1 VNDELLVGFDF
12 GGTKLS
18 IILADR
24 SGSAVCADV
33 LPTRAADGAEQAVRR
48 AIASAHGL
56 LADRAAVAVGVGV
69 ATMGVTHRDRVEL
82 APNVPGWDRLA
93 LPAMLDEAFAPA
105 PVSIANDVKAA
116 AVAELT
122 WGELRGVDIGIY
134 LNLGTGIAAA
144 LVVGG
149 AVLDGAHGASGEIGY
164 WARSPADVAGA
175 AQGRAPLEEYVG
187 GAGVQFRA
195 REELGLDGGASAVAR
210 LDTPAAHAFLDDLY
224 AEIAAHTAN
233 LAIAVDPE
241 RVVVGG
247 GYARGSGSVLEAIR
261 ARLDAF
267 VPYPPELRLAAFGA
281 DAGTAGAVALAMDAV
296 SRRPPR

>member
-1 VNDELLVGFDF
+1 MSDGLLVGFDF

-18 IILADR
+18 ITLADR
-24 SGSAVCADV
+24 SGSSVSGDV
-33 LPTRAADGAEQAVRR
+33 LPTLADEGAEQAVRR
-48 AIASAHGL
+48 AIASAQGL

-69 ATMGVTHRDRVEL
+69 ATMGVTHRDHVEL
-82 APNVPGWDRLA
+82 APNVPGWGRLA
-93 LPAMLDEAFAPA
+93 LPSMLDEAFAPA

-122 WGELRGVDIGIY
+122 WGELRGVDTGIY

-149 AVLDGAHGASGEIGY
+149 AVLEGAHGASGEIGY
-164 WARSPADVAGA
+164 WTRSRADLTGA
-175 AQGRAPLEEYVG
+175 AEGRAPLEEYVG
-187 GAGVQFRA
+187 GSGVQRRA
-195 REELGLDGGASAVAR
+195 RKELGMDGGVSAVAR
-210 LDTPAAHAFLDDLY
+210 LETPTARAFLDDLY
-224 AEIAAHTAN
+224 AEIALHTAN

-247 GYARGSGSVLEAIR
+247 GYARGSGSVIQAIR

-267 VPYPPELRLAAFGA
+267 VPYPPELRVAAFGA
-281 DAGTAGAVALAMDAV
+281 DAGSAGAVALAMAAV
-296 SRRPPR
+296 SRQRPR